1 MTKNFLFLITSF
13 LLFLKIFPLNAAD
26 VKYSTYINKSYNYE
40 IIVPK
45 SWQKDE
51 SVKEDKHS
59 MYSKINASTG
69 IKVRAFKSSNDD
81 IEKIIHAETWD
92 LKKIDPR
99 LNKILET
106 EQIKIQKNITG
117 KLLLFDYRTK
127 SSSLL
132 QRTLIAVNGGIV
144 YIVEC
149 KSPIS
154 TFYKYEDIFTTAI
167 ASFKYLDGAAVR
179 KSAEKSEPI
188 DDLEEDSLEDTLK
201 EEAVQEDEQ
210 L

>member
-1 MTKNFLFLITSF
+1 MNKTTSIIITSIFLFLMI
-13 LLFLKIFPLNAAD
+13 LPANAAR
-26 VKYSTYINKSYNYE
+26 VQYSTYINKNFNYE

-45 SWQKDE
+45 TWKKDE
-51 SVKEDKHS
+51 SVSADRHS
-59 MYSKINASTG
+59 MYTKINISTG
-69 IKVRAFKSSNDD
+69 IKVRAFKSPDD

-106 EQIKIQKNITG
+106 KKIKIQKTITG
-117 KLLLFDYRTK
+117 KLILFDYRTK
-127 SSSLL
+127 NNSLL
-132 QRTLIAVNGGIV
+132 QRTLVAVNGGIV

-149 KSPIS
+149 KSPVN

-167 ASFKYLDGAAVR
+167 ASFKYLDANAV
-179 KSAEKSEPI
+179 EKSVEKNNAKDELLEEVP
-188 DDLEEDSLEDTLK
+188 LEEDL
-201 EEAVQEDEQ
+201 AVPQEDEQ